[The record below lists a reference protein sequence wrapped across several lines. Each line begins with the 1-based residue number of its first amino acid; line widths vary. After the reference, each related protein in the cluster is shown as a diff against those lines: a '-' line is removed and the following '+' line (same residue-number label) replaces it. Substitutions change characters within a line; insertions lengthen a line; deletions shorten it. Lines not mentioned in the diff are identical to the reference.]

1 MINFGNRLRLLRTNK
16 KLTQTQLAERVGV
29 TKSMISS
36 YETSMRLPSLDVLIK
51 LSYELKVT
59 TDYLLG
65 IDPRN
70 DLDIPSL
77 TEKQKKAV
85 LLMVDAFKNDE

>member
-51 LSYELKVT
+51 LSYGNL
-59 TDYLLG
+59 
-65 IDPRN
+65 
-70 DLDIPSL
+70 
-77 TEKQKKAV
+77 
-85 LLMVDAFKNDE
+85 